1 MQDLLYFIRPVSY
14 LATLGLRDLPFQ
26 DLGLVGTQA
35 DDNLL
40 PTEGGKFAVDLDSR
54 SPSGQISN
62 DVSLE

>member
-1 MQDLLYFIRPVSY
+1 MSS

-35 DDNLL
+35 DDDLL
-40 PTEGGKFAVDLDSR
+40 PTKGGKFAVDLDSR